1 MRLPLISAI
10 VMALSLTATAQ
21 ATAQTPAADPLAPLD
36 FLLGTW
42 SAATNGGSAGST
54 VVGNYTFAREL
65 GGHVMQRTGAPSN
78 CEGPKDFDCLHH
90 DQLSVYAEQGA
101 PMALYLDSEG
111 HVIHYAITTPDA
123 HTVVFLSTTPGP
135 KFKLTYHLEGS
146 GPKAVMTGKFQFAPP
161 GSDDFHSYLEW
172 SGTKQ

>member
-1 MRLPLISAI
+1 MRRLLLCLAALALAVTARAQSA
-10 VMALSLTATAQ
+10 
-21 ATAQTPAADPLAPLD
+21 PASDRLAPLD

-42 SAATNGGSAGST
+42 TATTGAGTAKAT
-54 VVGNYTFAREL
+54 VVGNYTFARDL
-65 GGHVMQRTGAPSN
+65 DNHVIQRTGVPSS
-78 CEGPKDFDCLHH
+78 CKGPQDFDCAHR
-90 DQLSVYAEQGA
+90 DQLSIYPEGDTLA
-101 PMALYLDSEG
+101 ALYLDNEG

-123 HTVVFLSTTPGP
+123 HTAIFLSTTPGP

-146 GPKAVMTGKFQFAPP
+146 GPKAIMSGKFQFAPP